1 MPGIFGIIDTSGHVS
16 AQRAGD
22 LRAMAG
28 RMSAAMKYE
37 PFYVVDA
44 VAAPDLGAWVGRVGF
59 DDARPATPLSKPHS
73 ESYSEF
79 QQILLTAGE
88 PRCPANRSGEG
99 KNGTCGIGY
108 GAADLL
114 SLYAAAGAEGL
125 ARVNGA
131 FSGILLDRRNSQ
143 CLLWND
149 RYGVE
154 RLFLHRDGSVV
165 LFASEAKAI
174 LAAAPRTRSFDP
186 AGLADF
192 LALGCT
198 QGTRSLFAGI
208 EVLEAGSI
216 VTFSANSGS
225 SNPEKRRRYFTAAAL
240 EQLPP
245 STEEQFLET
254 FRACL
259 EDAVG
264 EAVSNPPPAGISLTG
279 GLDSRMIMASLHAAP
294 GSTPCYTFGSMY
306 RTTYDLALSR
316 QVAAVCR
323 QPHHTLELD
332 RPFLDEIGANLEKS
346 VYICDGYLGLS
357 GAAELYL
364 NRRARFIAPAR
375 ITGNWGGE
383 LLRGVRAF
391 KCSLPKGNFVLP
403 ELAARMSESAE
414 EFSKPSV
421 TNPVSYALFCQMPVQ
436 GYGRYAIERSQMRMR
451 APFLANDVVAS
462 IFQAPANSDRA
473 IARSRE
479 IIGQNPALLSIPTE
493 RGLLGNDSG
502 FGTALRSAYR
512 KVVIKAEY
520 MTSHGASD
528 LMAKVSS
535 SLPSGLLETR
545 FLGRDKFAHFRLWMR
560 NEISGFVRE
569 TLLSRESSLSNWFE
583 TRKIEAMVNDHIGGR
598 ANYTDELDK
607 LLTVAAACRSLLKA
621 EPSLFSKIDAG
632 VEPAAEVHSTA
643 ARS

>member
-1 MPGIFGIIDTSGHVS
+1 MPGIFGIIDTSGRVS
-16 AQRAGD
+16 GQRADD
-22 LRAMAG
+22 LRMMAD
-28 RMSAAMKYE
+28 RMSAAMNYE
-37 PFYVVDA
+37 PFYTVDA
-44 VAAPDLGAWVGRVGF
+44 VAALDLGAWVGRVGF
-59 DDARPATPLSKPHS
+59 DDTRATTPLAISHS

-88 PRCPANRSGEG
+88 PRCPANRSADGN
-99 KNGTCGIGY
+99 NGTCGIGY
-108 GAADLL
+108 GADDLL
-114 SLYAAAGAEGL
+114 ALYTSAGAEGL
-125 ARVNGA
+125 ARVNGSS
-131 FSGILLDRRNSQ
+131 SGVLLDRRHSQ

-154 RLFLHRDGSVV
+154 RLFLYRDGSVAF
-165 LFASEAKAI
+165 FASEAKAI
-174 LAAAPRTRSFDP
+174 LAVAPRTRSFDP

-225 SNPEKRRRYFTAAAL
+225 STSEKRRRYFTAADL

-245 STEEQFLET
+245 STEEGFLDN
-254 FRACL
+254 FRVRL
-259 EDAVG
+259 EEAVG
-264 EAVSNPPPAGISLTG
+264 EAVSIQPSAGISLTG
-279 GLDSRMIMASLHAAP
+279 GLDSRMIMASLEAAP
-294 GSTPCYTFGSMY
+294 GTIPCYTFGSLY

-316 QVAAVCR
+316 QVAAACR
-323 QPHHTLELD
+323 QPHHTLELGQ
-332 RPFLDEIGANLEKS
+332 PFLDEIGTNLEKS
-346 VYICDGYLGLS
+346 VYISDGYLGLS

-364 NRRARFIAPAR
+364 NRRARSIAPAR

-391 KCSLPKGNFVLP
+391 KCSLPKGSFVPP
-403 ELAARMSESAE
+403 ELVARMTESAE

-421 TNPVSYALFCQMPVQ
+421 TNPISYALFCQMPVQ

-462 IFQAPANSDRA
+462 IFQAPANSGRA
-473 IARSRE
+473 IARSRA
-479 IIGQNPALLSIPTE
+479 IIGQKPALLSIPTE

-512 KVVIKAEY
+512 KAVIKAEY

-528 LMAKVSS
+528 VMAKVSS

-560 NEISGFVRE
+560 NDISGFVRDM
-569 TLLSRESSLSNWFE
+569 LLSRESPLSNWFE

-598 ANYTDELDK
+598 ANFTDELDK
-607 LLTVAAACRSLLKA
+607 LMTVAVTCQSLLKA
-621 EPSLFSKIDAG
+621 QPSLFSKIDAG
-632 VEPAAEVHSTA
+632 VEQAAEVHSTA